1 MPPKFS
7 ARRVKS
13 LWLQLVRPLL
23 QLILITIFLVYF
35 GLPAMGKFMERKVM
49 VVESKREVE
58 GIPAPTITVNAR
70 NLTTRRGWKGKKNCF
85 NLPIEESLESCI
97 KEETFGFTDV
107 VKDVILGYT
116 AKRSLV
122 QSESLTVR
130 ESVTSWGGKYFTLL
144 PAEVLGPNYHDQML
158 LLSLYHG
165 FIYKLFISDP
175 NYFVL
180 TSNPVYLPT
189 IMKTVNPNSSAI
201 GH

>member
-1 MPPKFS
+1 MR
-7 ARRVKS
+7 ARFRAGQMKS
-13 LWLQLVRPLL
+13 LGLKLVRPLL
-23 QLILITIFLVYF
+23 QLALLSIFLVYF
-35 GLPAMGKFMERKVM
+35 GLPAVGKFKERKVM

-70 NLTTRRGWKGKKNCF
+70 DPTTGRGWRGSKNCF
-85 NLPIEESLESCI
+85 QIPMEESLESCI
-97 KEETFGFTDV
+97 KEETFGFTEV
-107 VKDVILGYT
+107 VEDVILGYT
-116 AKRSLV
+116 AKRSV
-122 QSESLTVR
+122 VHSESLSVS
-130 ESVTSWGGKYFTLL
+130 ESVTSWGGKYFKLQ

-158 LLSLYHG
+158 FLSLYHG

-189 IMKTVNPNSSAI
+189 ILKTVNPNSSAI

>member
-1 MPPKFS
+1 MPAKFS
-7 ARRVKS
+7 ARKVKS
-13 LWLQLVRPLL
+13 LGLQLVRPLL
-23 QLILITIFLVYF
+23 QLTLITIFLVYF

-107 VKDVILGYT
+107 VEDVILGYT

-122 QSESLTVR
+122 QSESLTVS
-130 ESVTSWGGKYFTLL
+130 ESVTSWGGKYFKLL